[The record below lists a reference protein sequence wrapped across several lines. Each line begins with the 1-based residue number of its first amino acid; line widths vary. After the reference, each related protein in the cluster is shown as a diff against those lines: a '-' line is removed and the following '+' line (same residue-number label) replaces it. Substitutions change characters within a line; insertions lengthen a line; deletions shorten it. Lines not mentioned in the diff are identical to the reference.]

1 MVRSVS
7 CEFFS
12 LIQNLNFKTENFANI
27 FKIIRMSLESEDL
40 KTFIDE
46 MEKISNESEK
56 NCLKC
61 CHYVVTCHS

>member
-27 FKIIRMSLESEDL
+27 FKIIRMSLASEDL

-56 NCLKC
+56 NYSK
-61 CHYVVTCHS
+61 VEPFF

>member
-1 MVRSVS
+1 MVRSAS

-27 FKIIRMSLESEDL
+27 FKIIRMSLKSEDL
-40 KTFIDE
+40 KTFMDE

-56 NCLKC
+56 NYLK
-61 CHYVVTCHS
+61 VKPFL